1 MSKFITFEGIDASGK
16 STQAKILYKILKKQK
31 KKVIITREPGGTN
44 FSEKIRRIV
53 VKDNIQPL
61 SELFLFYAARSEH
74 FEKIKKYL
82 KKEYIVICDRY
93 IHSTYVYQQHQQKIE
108 RKFIHLLQN
117 KIGRYSY
124 PDLTFFIDIS
134 SVEAKKRLKLRKNK
148 DKFDNYSLKKMNFLR
163 KAYLKECKN
172 GKNIIKL
179 DGNKKKN
186 QITKEILNIL
196 VKKKIINDEN

>member
-31 KKVIITREPGGTN
+31 KKVIISREPGGTK

-82 KKEYIVICDRY
+82 KKKYIVICDRY
-93 IHSTYVYQQHQQKIE
+93 IHSTYVYQQHEQKIE

-117 KIGRYSY
+117 KISRYSY

>member
-31 KKVIITREPGGTN
+31 KKVIISREPGGTK

-82 KKEYIVICDRY
+82 KKKYIVICDRY